1 MKSLSLMLVLLLS
14 TMSFAQ
20 ADFRPEDH
28 DGIKRPVEKDKEEV
42 KKQHEPLRT
51 FFLDRRPYIAPKK

>member
-1 MKSLSLMLVLLLS
+1 MLVLLLS

-20 ADFRPEDH
+20 ADFKPEDH

-42 KKQHEPLRT
+42 KKQHEQLRT